1 MDEFLKFLLAAKMA
15 SEGEGGGESGAHN
28 CGNPHC
34 FRNGKS
40 GTVAVNPIA
49 LLRQAAKSPNK
60 MTLDAR
66 LEKIDDAIRSLENNA
81 DKVSDA
87 SPEKVA
93 DALADLRKWRGVI
106 AEIGKADTAA
116 DLSELI
122 EEHWDSV
129 STSQVMD
136 PAATHTGT
144 AIRTAFK
151 HAAQRKWFELDQ
163 MYALDSRKRH
173 AADDAASSTSSKQA
187 KTGNDENDR
196 ADGDADKPVDLTN
209 E

>member
-1 MDEFLKFLLAAKMA
+1 MDEFFKFLLAAKMA

-60 MTLDAR
+60 MTLDSR

-106 AEIGKADTAA
+106 AQIGKADTAA
-116 DLSELI
+116 DLYELI

-136 PAATHTGT
+136 SNATHTGT

-163 MYALDSRKRH
+163 MYALDARKRR
-173 AADDAASSTSSKQA
+173 AADDASSSSKQA
-187 KTGNDENDR
+187 KTGDDESD
-196 ADGDADKPVDLTN
+196 AEDGDAEKPVDLTS